1 MCYSS
6 SMDTNHTQQEIIQ
19 FLQDLIRQPSISGSE
34 SGAAQIVKAKM
45 ESMDFDDVWMDEY
58 GSVLAS
64 RTGNTEGPRLLFD
77 AHMDVVP
84 VSSENWQF
92 PPFGGEI
99 HQDRVWGRGATDI
112 KGGLAAMIVSLGH
125 LARSAFSG
133 TLILSASI
141 GEEQIEGLAMGP
153 ITAST
158 HPDFAVICEP
168 TGCHLASGQ
177 KGRTEFWVE
186 VTGQPAHTS
195 RPDLGENAIY
205 RSLPVITTLRDLALP
220 EDPLLGQ
227 GVMELIEIQSSPFPG
242 ECIVPFGCRLRYD
255 RRLVSGET
263 QESIRAGIEY
273 SLADVHH
280 WKMGFLST
288 HLTTY
293 TGLELEQECFYP
305 GWVLDP
311 NTIWLQRARLGLR
324 SAGIPDET
332 ITVPYCTHASYTA
345 GVAGIP
351 TILFGP
357 SSIDLAHITD
367 EYIEIEQLN
376 QAARGF
382 ASLARSLTK
391 ES

>member
-1 MCYSS
+1 
-6 SMDTNHTQQEIIQ
+6 MDTDNTQREIIE
-19 FLQDLIRQPSISGSE
+19 FLQDLIRQPSTSGSE
-34 SGAAQIVKAKM
+34 SGAASVVKAKM
-45 ESMDFDDVWMDEY
+45 QSMDFDDVWVDEY
-58 GSVLAS
+58 GSVLGS
-64 RTGNTEGPRLLFD
+64 RIGNSAGPRLLFD

-84 VSSENWQF
+84 ASLGNWQY
-92 PPFGGEI
+92 PPFGGEV
-99 HQDRVWGRGATDI
+99 HQGRVWGRGATDI
-112 KGGLAAMIVSLGH
+112 KGGLAAMIISLGR
-125 LARSAFSG
+125 LPRDAFSG

-141 GEEQIEGLAMGP
+141 GEEQIEGLAMAP
-153 ITAST
+153 ITASI

-168 TGCHLASGQ
+168 TGCRLAAGQ
-177 KGRTEFWVE
+177 KGRTEFWIE
-186 VTGQPAHTS
+186 VAGRPAHTS

-220 EDPLLGQ
+220 EDPLLGR

-242 ECIVPFGCRLRYD
+242 ECIVPSGCRLRYD

-263 QESIRAGIEY
+263 QEGIRAGIEY
-273 SLADVHH
+273 SLANINH

-288 HLTTY
+288 RLTTY
-293 TGLELEQECFYP
+293 TSIELEQDCFYP

-311 NTIWLQRARLGLR
+311 NSMWLQKARQGLR
-324 SAGIPDET
+324 SVGMPDET
-332 ITVPYCTHASYTA
+332 MTVPYCTHASYTA

-351 TILFGP
+351 TILYGP

-367 EYIEIEQLN
+367 EYIEIEQLA

-382 ASLARSLTK
+382 ASLAQSLTK